1 MLLRHTDILDLP
13 GAEEMGTDVS
23 SGLQDCNGV
32 PTKSI
37 EKSAWL
43 NAITLQFKKPEL
55 SVLEKDS
62 QDTGHQLQ
70 GTWLRSRGT
79 NITPSFPSSTP

>member
-1 MLLRHTDILDLP
+1 ML
-13 GAEEMGTDVS
+13 
-23 SGLQDCNGV
+23 
-32 PTKSI
+32 
-37 EKSAWL
+37 
-43 NAITLQFKKPEL
+43 KKPEL

-79 NITPSFPSSTP
+79 NITPSFPAPHHEGSHRNGVKIQLTIATLYIKAQVYRALAWLAE